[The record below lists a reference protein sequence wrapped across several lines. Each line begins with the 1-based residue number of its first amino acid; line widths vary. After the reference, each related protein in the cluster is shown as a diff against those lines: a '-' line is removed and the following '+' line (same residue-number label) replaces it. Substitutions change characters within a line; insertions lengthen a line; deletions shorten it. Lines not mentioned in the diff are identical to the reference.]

1 MIFLK
6 KFFLIFIIIVFVF
19 SITFAAEDLYY
30 ELSNNR
36 KCLSCAT
43 KIAEI
48 TDADDIAILYRDKN
62 LLCGIN
68 LKNHSFSENDKN
80 QVLEILKSDF
90 PAIKN
95 FRLEV
100 NSSMAQDILELS
112 YYSSKN
118 IHKYILSSRF
128 DFLLNKR

>member
-6 KFFLIFIIIVFVF
+6 KFFLYLIVITFVF
-19 SITFAAEDLYY
+19 SFSFATEDLYY

-36 KCLSCAT
+36 KCLSSAT
-43 KIAEI
+43 KIAEL
-48 TDADDIAILYRDKN
+48 TDADDIAILYKDKN
-62 LLCGIN
+62 LLCGLRLKDRTFSNEDRNLAMKI
-68 LKNHSFSENDKN
+68 LKNNFS
-80 QVLEILKSDF
+80 S
-90 PAIKN
+90 IKN

-100 NSSMAQDILELS
+100 NNTMAHDILELS

-128 DFLLNKR
+128 DFLMSKN

>member
-6 KFFLIFIIIVFVF
+6 KFFLIFIIIAFVF
-19 SITFAAEDLYY
+19 ALSFATEDLYY

-36 KCLSCAT
+36 KCLSVAT
-43 KIAEI
+43 KIAEV
-48 TDADDIAILYRDKN
+48 TGADDIAILYKDKN
-62 LLCGIN
+62 LLCGLR
-68 LKNHSFSENDKN
+68 LKDRTFSDNDKN
-80 QVLEILKSDF
+80 LVMEILKKDF

-95 FRLEV
+95 FRLETNNPV
-100 NSSMAQDILELS
+100 AQDILELS

-128 DFLLNKR
+128 DFLMLKN

>member
-6 KFFLIFIIIVFVF
+6 KIFLYFIITAFAF
-19 SITFAAEDLYY
+19 SITFATEDLYY

-36 KCLSCAT
+36 KCLSVAT
-43 KIAEI
+43 KIAEL
-48 TDADDIAILYRDKN
+48 TDADDIAILYKDKN
-62 LLCGIN
+62 LLCGLRLKDRTFSNEDRN
-68 LKNHSFSENDKN
+68 LIM
-80 QVLEILKSDF
+80 EILKNDF

-95 FRLEV
+95 FRLEAN
-100 NSSMAQDILELS
+100 NSLAQDILELS

-128 DFLLNKR
+128 DFLMSKN